1 MKPGVFGTVE
11 KLARELQRQRA
22 ARQDLVADTRSLT
35 LKTNVDGKSAL
46 TVNYKDDEFCY
57 DVNDLAH
64 RQIADKLKI
73 PFGYYQRMLIEAPEL
88 LDMNVNNWFNQNPEQ
103 RMLRILDDNVRAF
116 LSARYRRLDNLELLN
131 AVLPVI
137 QKMRGAVI
145 ESMDVTDTH
154 MFLKVVNRNM
164 KAEIVEGDIVYSGFV
179 ISNSEVGVGAINVSP
194 MLMRKVCNN
203 GLIIDE
209 LGNKKYHAGKTVADT
224 DTAYEL
230 YSDQTMALDDAA
242 YFSKAADIVNAAADD
257 IMFGKIVD
265 RVRQTVN
272 IHTGDNPMY
281 TVEKLA
287 DRFVLN
293 KQEQANVLMYFMH
306 DRDFSLYGL
315 TNAVTRASQDV
326 KDYNRATEMEKMGG
340 VLLQEA
346 DSFKF
351 GVKKTRAKELM
362 AA

>member
-1 MKPGVFGTVE
+1 MKPGIYGTIE
-11 KLARELQRQRA
+11 KMVRELQRQRA
-22 ARQDLVADTRSLT
+22 ARQDLVADTRSLL
-35 LKTNVDGKSAL
+35 LKTNTNGQSVLKV
-46 TVNYKDDEFCY
+46 TKDEEEFSY
-57 DVNDLAH
+57 DVTELAH

-73 PFGYYQRMLIEAPEL
+73 PFGYYQRMLIESPEL
-88 LDMNVNNWFNQNPEQ
+88 LDENVNNWFNQTPEK
-103 RMLRILDDNVRAF
+103 RMIRILDGNVRAF

-137 QKMRGAVI
+137 EKMRGAVI
-145 ESMDVTDTH
+145 ESMDITDTH

-164 KAEIVEGDIVYSGFV
+164 KAEIVAGDVVYSGFV

-203 GLIIDE
+203 GLILNE

-224 DTAYEL
+224 ESAYEL

-257 IMFGKIVD
+257 ILFGSIVD
-265 RVRQTVN
+265 KVRETTN
-272 IHTGDNPMY
+272 ISIGNDPIL

-293 KQEQANVLMYFMH
+293 KQEQANVLMHFMH
-306 DRDFSLYGL
+306 DRDFTLYGL

-346 DSFKF
+346 NTFMAR
-351 GVKKTRAKELM
+351 GKKIKVRELL